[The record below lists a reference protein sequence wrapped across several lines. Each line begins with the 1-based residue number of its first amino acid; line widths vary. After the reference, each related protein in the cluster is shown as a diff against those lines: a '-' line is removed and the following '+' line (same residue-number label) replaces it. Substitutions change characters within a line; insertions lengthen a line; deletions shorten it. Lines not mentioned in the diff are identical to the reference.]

1 MCGKPMAWDFR
12 MLYDSDRVFRILLDD
27 FQSRLSYPGC
37 ARRKQVFPDTI
48 GTDLARRAGTVMGGY
63 STRCKE
69 RSFSNAEFSGVW
81 AYTPIFE
88 AAIDK
93 TLYHKH
99 FGSESSGR
107 KTIEANPRGQA
118 LDDFGRADDRRQA
131 CRS

>member
-1 MCGKPMAWDFR
+1 

-37 ARRKQVFPDTI
+37 ARRKTMFPDTI

-81 AYTPIFE
+81 AYTPYMPWQQGDSFLQTSI
-88 AAIDK
+88 
-93 TLYHKH
+93 LPG
-99 FGSESSGR
+99 GS
-107 KTIEANPRGQA
+107 
-118 LDDFGRADDRRQA
+118 L
-131 CRS
+131 